1 MKRAIFCTCLLI
13 VPMLTLGVG
22 EISPF
27 RALTSDGG
35 GCDLRVVKRVSE
47 RERNET
53 AEGVR
58 LLKVS
63 RADLQS

>member
-1 MKRAIFCTCLLI
+1 
-13 VPMLTLGVG
+13 MLTLGVG

-58 LLKVS
+58 LLKAS
-63 RADLQS
+63 RADLQL